1 VIGTIIVIEMENETV
16 ILNMSVIVSA
26 AMNVIM
32 IMILIGTMIMIE
44 TETEIGTGIVNEILT
59 VNETETVMVHMG
71 TIEVQEAKMVGPKKE
86 LWMIVMIIVILKLE
100 LLKTTILTQRRGV

>member
-1 VIGTIIVIEMENETV
+1 
-16 ILNMSVIVSA
+16 
-26 AMNVIM
+26 
-32 IMILIGTMIMIE
+32 MIE

-59 VNETETVMVHMG
+59 VNETETVIVIVMVHMG